1 MIQNLTL
8 VTTWHLR
15 GVRRLGVS
23 MEDVELVQQCIEMV
37 AAFVGMRLDKVPRVK
52 DVEHEV

>member
-1 MIQNLTL
+1 MIQNLKLATA
-8 VTTWHLR
+8 WHLR
-15 GVRRLGVS
+15 GIRRLGVS

-37 AAFVGMRLDKVPRVK
+37 AAFVGVRLDKVPRVK